1 MLGMWLTGVGLGIK
15 HLDAHFLHQHLHPLA
30 ANGMPVLAQHL
41 AAGEGELQM
50 PSWIRRISPTSSGE
64 IGAGV

>member
-30 ANGMPVLAQHL
+30 TNDMPVLAQHP

-50 PSWIRRISPTSSGE
+50 PSSIWRISPTSSGE
-64 IGAGV
+64 IGSEV